1 MIIRDRMGATM
12 FLDSRLAT
20 DVHARE
26 DSAQQLAKQIVR
38 DGEGVGAFIRPES
51 VWFSQRPDPAGLG
64 ELIEGLW
71 SPDPSKG
78 VILLGG
84 PLDGSDDARMPRGD
98 DGLPPRTVT
107 VPTSAD
113 TTEGRRLVAAYV
125 RAGIDSERDRWVYE
139 FVSMG

>member
-12 FLDSRLAT
+12 LLDPSRAN

-26 DSAQQLAKQIVR
+26 ASAEQIAKRIVR
-38 DGEGVGAFIRPES
+38 DGEGIGAFIRITS

-64 ELIEGLW
+64 ELIDGVW
-71 SPDPSKG
+71 SPDPDEG

-98 DGLPPRTVT
+98 DGLPPLTVT

-113 TTEGRRLVAAYV
+113 TAERRRLVGEYV